1 MAVYDM
7 TDFVS
12 EHAGKFFVIGGKF
25 DELIGDDDDA
35 GRESK
40 GVCTNVPPG
49 AELETKTMFAL
60 RIPNNRF
67 KPLQNRALRLLG

>member
-25 DELIGDDDDA
+25 DELICDDDDA
-35 GRESK
+35 GRQSE
-40 GVCTNVPPG
+40 GVGTNPPAG
-49 AELETKTMFAL
+49 PELKTKPMIAL
-60 RIPNNRF
+60 
-67 KPLQNRALRLLG
+67 